1 METRT
6 IVEGKVYVLFMNPI
20 QGRAEN
26 SMPVAAASEYN
37 TLVNWYLSKQC
48 DPYRDDWMNKHF
60 IRGSELEFYNPVPTL
75 ELNQGNHWHQ
85 GIYEY
90 WIQLDG
96 CGKPEFDRNLHIK
109 YLG

>member
-37 TLVNWYLSKQC
+37 TLVNWYLSKQ
-48 DPYRDDWMNKHF
+48 
-60 IRGSELEFYNPVPTL
+60 
-75 ELNQGNHWHQ
+75 
-85 GIYEY
+85 
-90 WIQLDG
+90 
-96 CGKPEFDRNLHIK
+96 
-109 YLG
+109 